1 MERFLDANIAQLQ
14 SDNIRDVVLA
24 VETLFE
30 HAHTSNHFSALRK
43 DQFRVRGG
51 IPLLCNLLKSTS
63 WYVRIYSCSALGELA
78 FGNEENALAI
88 VETEG
93 ALENL
98 VELLST
104 GHNRMKEDAA
114 LVLNNCAAFC
124 EEVCPKIVSCEG
136 LLQALK
142 ASMVSGPRR
151 VRSVAVGAINCI
163 SRCEAARQSLVE
175 GGFVD
180 VLYELQEACDDAN
193 TMQNA
198 RAILAI
204 LNLVGSVDE
213 GRLPEGSFD
222 TILDCIVK
230 MFKSSLEGR
239 VWSGIHF
246 APYSILCPLRSLVNS
261 KRAAGLLLD
270 KGILKLLSEYLSTWQ
285 KDQSPYFHQDRSIVY
300 ALQAVM
306 ELSRNADS
314 QGHVKESRI
323 VLSLLTVCEQGRGEP
338 ERCKMEAEQAI
349 ENFRSFHLALWMS
362 QHPRL
367 GAVSNLSLLDDFLL
381 GLISRLSFGV

>member
-1 MERFLDANIAQLQ
+1 MPDLSLLQLQ
-14 SDNIRDVVLA
+14 SENIRDVVLA

-63 WYVRIYSCSALGELA
+63 WYVLIYSCSALGELA
-78 FGNEENALAI
+78 FGNEENAQAI

-93 ALENL
+93 ALQNL
-98 VELLST
+98 VELLSY

-124 EEVCPKIVSCEG
+124 ESVCPKIVSCEG
-136 LLQALK
+136 LLDALK
-142 ASMVSGPRR
+142 NSLVSGPRR
-151 VRSVAVGAINCI
+151 VRSVAVGAVNCI
-163 SRCEAARQSLVE
+163 SRCVAARQSLID

-180 VLYELQEACDDAN
+180 VLYDLQEACDDVN

-198 RAILAI
+198 RAVLAI

-213 GRLPEGSFD
+213 ERLPEGSFNA
-222 TILDCIVK
+222 ILDCIVK

-246 APYSILCPLRSLVNS
+246 APYSILCPLRSLVAS
-261 KRAAGLLLD
+261 QRAAGLLID
-270 KGILKLLSEYLSTWQ
+270 KGILFLLAEYLSTWQ

-300 ALQAVM
+300 ALQAVV
-306 ELSRNADS
+306 ELSRNMES
-314 QGHVKESRI
+314 QIHVKRSR
-323 VLSLLTVCEQGRGEP
+323 VVQALMLVCETGRGEP
-338 ERCKMEAEQAI
+338 EGCRKEAEQAI
-349 ENFRSFHLALWMS
+349 EHFSGFHLALWMS

-367 GAVSNLSLLDDFLL
+367 GGNSHLSLLDDYLL
-381 GLISRLSFGV
+381 GMISRRALGVE